1 MNKLG
6 ACNPSGS
13 PYRVVT
19 VMAIAFLVLAPL
31 LAHAYTSYV
40 SFAVVKGNSML
51 PLLREG
57 DLVVLV
63 RPGPEDIKVGDII
76 VYKALRAGS
85 TYIIHR
91 VIAVEKVGSAY
102 YYRTAGD
109 NNRIVYTVP
118 ERDFKPGPAYIRIVG
133 SEDGWIVVERYV
145 EDRQYYDAPYGVS
158 YSRVLGKVISIGGKP
173 LKVPYLGYVSLLI
186 RG

>member
-1 MNKLG
+1 MSKLG
-6 ACNPSGS
+6 ARSPSGGS
-13 PYRVVT
+13 HRVITIMV
-19 VMAIAFLVLAPL
+19 VALLILAPL

-63 RPGPEDIKVGDII
+63 RPSPDDIKVGDII
-76 VYKALRAGS
+76 VYKALHAGS

-91 VIAVEKVGSAY
+91 VIAVEKVGGAY

-118 ERDFKPGPAYIRIVG
+118 ERDFKPGPPYIRVVG
-133 SEDGWIVVERYV
+133 LEDGWIVVERYV

-158 YSRVLGKVISIGGKP
+158 YSRVLGKVVSIGGKP